1 MLLLLPIKTYG
12 TRMGVIKIITYWI
25 NIAEKMDRATVIA
38 VEPPVIARL
47 KMRVITF
54 TSTVWAHLLL
64 ARFTK
69 PTARQPGST
78 PPTKF
83 KWSFFVM
90 WRITHKAGC
99 PVVCV

>member
-47 KMRVITF
+47 KMHVITF
-54 TSTVWAHLLL
+54 TSTV
-64 ARFTK
+64 
-69 PTARQPGST
+69 
-78 PPTKF
+78 
-83 KWSFFVM
+83 
-90 WRITHKAGC
+90 
-99 PVVCV
+99 